1 MYNIVRGEN
10 MQSLQKVAKE
20 IRKLTAR
27 TIASIGAGH
36 IGGSLSIVDVLTVLY
51 FKHMNVD
58 PKNPKMAGRDRL
70 IVSKG
75 HAGPGVYAT
84 LAYKGFFP
92 IEELDTLNKIGTNL
106 PSHCD
111 MNRTKGIDMTTGS
124 LGQGISC
131 AVGIA
136 IASRLARDNAHI
148 YAIVGDGESQEGQ
161 VWEAAMYASQQKLD
175 NLIVF
180 LDYNKYQLDG
190 STCDINDLGNVVDK
204 WKSFGFNTVYI
215 DGHNLEEIDKAIVN
229 AKAHTG
235 SPSMIILNTVKGK
248 GISFAEGAGADSHS
262 MPISKDQLQ
271 QAYKELE

>member
-1 MYNIVRGEN
+1 M
-10 MQSLQKVAKE
+10 S
-20 IRKLTAR
+20 
-27 TIASIGAGH
+27 
-36 IGGSLSIVDVLTVLY
+36 
-51 FKHMNVD
+51 
-58 PKNPKMAGRDRL
+58 
-70 IVSKG
+70 
-75 HAGPGVYAT
+75 
-84 LAYKGFFP
+84 
-92 IEELDTLNKIGTNL
+92 
-106 PSHCD
+106 
-111 MNRTKGIDMTTGS
+111 TGS
-124 LGQGISC
+124 LGQGFSA
-131 AVGIA
+131 AVGMALGAKI
-136 IASRLARDNAHI
+136 SGDKYRV
-148 YAIVGDGESQEGQ
+148 YAALGDGELGEGQ

-229 AKAHTG
+229 AKAHNG